1 MRTLPL
7 IAFLG
12 AVALPQE
19 HKLSPREIFYS
30 APSAPAAAVRP
41 AAKKARPSR
50 PAEQAAARVKP
61 AQMPPSAEQ
70 VVHAPA
76 PGVAAPPIVLASNAA
91 RPLGLRY
98 GLLKRTDG
106 GLEEVDTATAFRAGD
121 RIRLSIEVNDPGY
134 LYIVNRGS
142 SGAWTV
148 LFPSSEIAGGDN
160 RVLPGRRYEIPS
172 GYTFTFDE
180 TPGEEKLFVVVAR
193 RPEGDL
199 EKLIYNLGETGVP
212 QPEQKQPKVML
223 AANVSRI
230 DDMLVGRLRN
240 AYSRDLIIEKVD
252 DKAPVNSR
260 PPEKAVYTVNL
271 NGGSDARVIADITLI
286 HR

>member
-7 IAFLG
+7 IAIFC
-12 AVALPQE
+12 AVALPQQE
-19 HKLSPREIFYS
+19 RKLSPREIFYS
-30 APSAPAAAVRP
+30 APAPVTRP
-41 AAKKARPSR
+41 AAKKARPAR
-50 PAEQAAARVKP
+50 PVEQAAQTVKP
-61 AQMPPSAEQ
+61 APTQAITE
-70 VVHAPA
+70 HAPHSPA
-76 PGVAAPPIVLASNAA
+76 PAQGGPAIVLASNAG

-98 GLLKRTDG
+98 SLLKRTDSG
-106 GLEEVDTATAFRAGD
+106 VEEVDTATAFRAGH
-121 RIRLSIEVNDPGY
+121 RIRLSVEVNDPGY

-193 RPEGDL
+193 RPEADL
-199 EKLIYNLGETGVP
+199 EKLIYNLGEKGA
-212 QPEQKQPKVML
+212 PEPDQRQPKVML
-223 AANVSRI
+223 AANISRI

-240 AYSRDLIIEKVD
+240 AYARDLIIEKVD

-260 PPEKAVYTVNL
+260 PPEKAVYTVNPS
-271 NGGSDARVIADITLI
+271 GRSDARVIADITLI